1 MVFKKLTDK
10 KGALTVEA
18 ALVFP
23 LFLCV
28 ILSIILFM
36 QTYRTH
42 EIIQHALD
50 ETSETLAETA
60 YLWSGEE
67 VQAMS
72 QKVSDFMQIT
82 DNTATS
88 EIANF
93 LKEIAANQVGTI
105 VSKKLMDP
113 HIAGGDDLDGRL
125 RKLGIVNGLNG
136 LNFRKSTFLGQNEEI
151 DIVVSYR
158 IKIPLPIQLLGEIP
172 IVQRSIS
179 RAWLNGGEIDVVANT
194 SDEVSAQ
201 KNEILATAVADE
213 VINVETSVWDLGSF
227 ARGKEIERL
236 LGSNTHS
243 NFPTVDKIEGR
254 TITSITSHDTRAA
267 SNKGSGLYKNIIKS
281 VDKLDEFK
289 ETTYAGTTISEND
302 YDAKVLNIVLPD
314 EPLCKEQIR
323 GIFDAKEAARKKGI
337 KIIITVVK

>member
-10 KGALTVEA
+10 KGSLTVEA

-36 QTYRTH
+36 QIYRTH
-42 EIIQHALD
+42 EIIQHAID

-72 QKVSDFMQIT
+72 QKVSDFMKIT
-82 DNTATS
+82 DNAEAS
-88 EIANF
+88 EIVNI
-93 LKEIAANQVGTI
+93 LKETAANQVGAI
-105 VSKKLMDP
+105 VSRKLMGQ
-113 HIAGGDDLDGRL
+113 HISRSGDLDESL
-125 RKLGIVNGLNG
+125 RGLGVVNGLNG

-179 RAWLNGGEIDVVANT
+179 RAWLNGGVIDVVANV
-194 SDEVSAQ
+194 SDEGSAQ
-201 KNEILATAVADE
+201 ENEILASAVADE
-213 VINVETSVWDLGSF
+213 VINAGTSVWDLGSF

-267 SNKGSGLYKNIIKS
+267 SNKDGGLYKNIIKG

-289 ETTYAGTTISEND
+289 DATYAGTTISEND
-302 YDAKVLNIVLPD
+302 YDFKVLNIVLPD

-323 GIFDAKEAARKKGI
+323 GIFDAKSAALKKGI